1 MFLSEIPT
9 LHVLIIHITVLVL
22 LVLALIFFVIKG
34 ILVKRKKKMFQA
46 IEGLLNEY
54 VKADPLYAK
63 LDRVNMPEYDYI
75 LTTREL
81 KLYIMV
87 IPNFTCGEIC
97 INAPTKWQFRRTYKD
112 DIMRFVPRVDKL
124 MRFDPPSEVGLRCKR
139 LYIIYPN
146 SKSLLRYINEFE
158 MEFVRPETD
167 LNGTSVVTYQ
177 ELLEHRDSIEL

>member
-1 MFLSEIPT
+1 MFLSEIPA
-9 LHVLIIHITVLVL
+9 LHVFIIHITVLVL
-22 LVLALIFFVIKG
+22 HVLALIFFVIKG

-54 VKADPLYAK
+54 VKADPLHAK

-97 INAPTKWQFRRTYKD
+97 INSPTKWQFRRTYKD
-112 DIMRFVPRVDKL
+112 DIVRFVPRVDKL
-124 MRFDPPSEVGLRCKR
+124 MRFDPPYEAGLRSKR

-146 SKSLLRYINEFE
+146 SKSLLRYINECE